1 MSRRPAKPPDAGTF
15 PPTARRTGVKRIWLV
30 FLALT
35 VAGCGA
41 QAAGPGPSPTPTGT
55 VSGTNGPF
63 YAQASPA
70 QLAAGGT
77 VHLTLTV
84 TGPIDYETGCVQT
97 LHIWAEDSQHQQVW
111 QEPVPA
117 VMCMALGHRVLA
129 EGETAKFIADWP
141 TSSSLSPGS
150 YTLHG
155 LFLVVLPRG
164 AGARVAEN
172 LAPLTIQILG

>member
-1 MSRRPAKPPDAGTF
+1 M
-15 PPTARRTGVKRIWLV
+15 KRLWLLL
-30 FLALT
+30 LAMV

-41 QAAGPGPSPTPTGT
+41 QAAGPGASPTGT

-63 YAQASPA
+63 YAEASPA

-84 TGPIDYETGCVQT
+84 TGPIDYEIGCVQT
-97 LHIWAEDSQHQQVW
+97 LHIWAEDSQGQQVW
-111 QEPVPA
+111 QQPVPEI
-117 VMCMALGHRVLA
+117 MCMAIGHKVLPA
-129 EGETAKFIADWP
+129 GETATFAADWP
-141 TSSSLSPGS
+141 TSTKLAPGS

-164 AGARVAEN
+164 AGARVREN
-172 LAPLTIQILG
+172 LASLTIQILR

>member
-1 MSRRPAKPPDAGTF
+1 MN
-15 PPTARRTGVKRIWLV
+15 RIWLLL
-30 FLALT
+30 LALV

-41 QAAGPGPSPTPTGT
+41 RAAGPGASPTGT
-55 VSGTNGPF
+55 VSGVNGPF
-63 YAQASPA
+63 YAEASPA

-84 TGPIDYETGCVQT
+84 TGPIDYEIGCVQT

-111 QEPVPA
+111 EQPVPA
-117 VMCMALGHRVLA
+117 IQCMAIGQKVLA
-129 EGETAKFIADWP
+129 AGETATFTEDWP
-141 TSSSLSPGS
+141 TSSKLAPGA

-164 AGARVAEN
+164 AGARVREN
-172 LAPLTIQILG
+172 LAPLTIQISG

>member
-1 MSRRPAKPPDAGTF
+1 MKH
-15 PPTARRTGVKRIWLV
+15 IWLV
-30 FLALT
+30 LLALV

-41 QAAGPGPSPTPTGT
+41 QAAGPAPSPSPTGT

-63 YAQASPA
+63 YAEASPA

-77 VHLTLTV
+77 VHLMLRV
-84 TGPIDYETGCVQT
+84 TGPIDYEIGCVQT
-97 LHIWAEDSQHQQVW
+97 LHIWAEDGQRHQVW

-117 VMCMALGHRVLA
+117 VMCMAIGHKMLGA
-129 EGETAKFIADWP
+129 GETATFTADWP
-141 TSSSLSPGS
+141 TSSTLGAGS

-164 AGARVAEN
+164 AGARVSEN
-172 LAPLTIQILG
+172 LAPLTIQISG